1 MLYTILLTEYLF
13 NGNMFTVLLNIIR
26 NRNEEM
32 IVTFFLEV
40 IGTVTFAFSGAYV
53 AINYDLDWLGIIL
66 MACTTACGGGMTRDV
81 ILDNTP
87 PSLFRN
93 PVYILM
99 AVAVAFITIFCYEFL
114 VKSTNREK
122 ILFIINTLDAVGL
135 AIFTVVGMQV
145 AINCGYKDNTFLV
158 CFCGVLSAVGGGLLR
173 DIMVNRTPV
182 VLSKEIYATAAIPG
196 AILYYYAPPYIGEF
210 ASITLSLILIF
221 GIRMWSIIKNKNLP
235 VVEKLTTD

>member
-1 MLYTILLTEYLF
+1 M
-13 NGNMFTVLLNIIR
+13 
-26 NRNEEM
+26 
-32 IVTFFLEV
+32 TFFLEV

-53 AINYDLDWLGIIL
+53 AINHDLDWLGIVL

-93 PVYILM
+93 PIYIIM
-99 AVAVAFITIFCYEFL
+99 AVAVAFITIFCYEAL
-114 VKSTNREK
+114 AKSTNREK
-122 ILFIINTLDAVGL
+122 ILFVINTLDAVGL

-145 AINCGYKDNTFLV
+145 ANNCGYGENMFLV

-173 DIMVNRTPV
+173 DVMVNRTPI

-196 AILYYYAPPYIGEF
+196 ALIYYYTPEYIGEIT
-210 ASITLSLILIF
+210 SITISLLVIF
-221 GIRMWSIIKNKNLP
+221 GIRMWAIIKNKNLP
-235 VVEKLTTD
+235 MVEKIEME